1 MKITKA
7 IITESQ
13 LVSRLQAQDSSA
25 FSYLYDSYSPALY
38 GHVLRIVKKE
48 EVAQELLHDVF
59 MKVWTNIGQYTASR
73 GRLFTWMFNLA
84 RNLSIDMLRSKEMQ
98 QELKTE
104 AVDDH
109 IQCIECKSYDLQQID
124 TIGIDKLLSKL
135 QPEHS
140 QIIILLYLNGYTHVQ
155 VANEYQIPLG
165 TVKTW
170 HRMAIIRLR
179 QLLVKEI

>member
-1 MKITKA
+1 MFAVRAFLSMVLSNTIRLTDNTKKAKI
-7 IITESQ
+7 
-13 LVSRLQAQDSSA
+13 V
-25 FSYLYDSYSPALY
+25 F
-38 GHVLRIVKKE
+38 RIVKKE

-59 MKVWTNIGQYTASR
+59 MKVWTNIGQYTVSR

-84 RNLSIDMLRSKEMQ
+84 RNLSIDKLRSKEMQ

-109 IQCIECKSYDLQQID
+109 IQNVECKNYDLQQTDI
-124 TIGIDKLLSKL
+124 IGIDKLLSKL
-135 QPEHS
+135 QPEQS
-140 QIIILLYLNGYTHVQ
+140 QIINLLYLNGYTHVQ

-165 TVKTW
+165 TVKTR
-170 HRMAIIRLR
+170 HRMALIRLR